1 MFRCGT
7 QPLGLLLLLLFGL
20 EVTALAECPWGCT
33 CNSLIVNCSGR
44 QLQQFPSDI
53 PLITRRLI
61 LADNNLLELPPLQL
75 NFLSDLVYLD
85 CRNNSITEV
94 SEAAFINI
102 LKLVYIDLS
111 YNELT
116 IITDWTFELLVN
128 LVVLKIANNPGLSEI
143 EKDAFSNNTGLRE
156 LDLSGNNLTHLD
168 VSALSNLP
176 ALRAASLGGNP
187 WDCFCLLEQLSEWMR
202 SSGVNILDASNVVC
216 NTPDSLRGVLVS
228 EAGTEIYK
236 ACHLIFDYRDY
247 LFLFLIGF
255 GIFTSGTIVAW
266 LAGIMVVI
274 HENYL
279 KKKEIDELEGEMDYT
294 SVAQQDANTKKEPT
308 PDVL

>member
-1 MFRCGT
+1 MGKPNHGIQRVKVKLNEVIIMFRCGT

-168 VSALSNLP
+168 LS
-176 ALRAASLGGNP
+176 
-187 WDCFCLLEQLSEWMR
+187 EQLDSVSGATTSELKTSAFRIMMPLI
-202 SSGVNILDASNVVC
+202 VVAS
-216 NTPDSLRGVLVS
+216 
-228 EAGTEIYK
+228 
-236 ACHLIFDYRDY
+236 
-247 LFLFLIGF
+247 
-255 GIFTSGTIVAW
+255 
-266 LAGIMVVI
+266 
-274 HENYL
+274 
-279 KKKEIDELEGEMDYT
+279 
-294 SVAQQDANTKKEPT
+294 
-308 PDVL
+308 